1 MSGQGR
7 WAPPWWRLSP
17 AWARSDTPST
27 LLVTTAASPA
37 DVAARLHTRLETTT
51 QITEIQS
58 TRRIVGSSLSAVDFA
73 TLTRVGLGF
82 ALALIGAT
90 AGCSSCS
97 GSPSSNAPSPSVVP
111 VRGRD
116 LPQLELG
123 ADGTVL
129 KAGLVPWV

>member
-27 LLVTTAASPA
+27 LLVTTAASSA
-37 DVAARLHTRLETTT
+37 DVAARLRTRLETTT

-90 AGCSSCS
+90 AACSSCS
-97 GSPSSNAPSPSVVP
+97 GSPSVVP